1 VVTPATSQG
10 ELVALFLKK
19 AAEPPPEANLIL
31 ARHLQSRESRD
42 LEHAVAEAV
51 RQYVAPGNY
60 RLPTPPELL
69 PPLG

>member
-1 VVTPATSQG
+1 MSQE
-10 ELVALFLKK
+10 ELVAIFLKK

-31 ARHLQSRESRD
+31 ARHLQCKESCD
-42 LEHAVAEAV
+42 LAQAVSEAI
-51 RQYVAPGNY
+51 RKYVASGSY

>member
-1 VVTPATSQG
+1 MSKE
-10 ELVALFLKK
+10 ELVELFLKK

-31 ARHLQSRESRD
+31 ARHLQSRESCD
-42 LEHAVAEAV
+42 LAQAVAESV
-51 RQYVAPGNY
+51 RQHVAPGSY

>member
-1 VVTPATSQG
+1 MSQ
-10 ELVALFLKK
+10 EALAELFLKK

-31 ARHLQSRESRD
+31 ARHLQSRESCD
-42 LEHAVAEAV
+42 LSRAISEAIN
-51 RQYVAPGNY
+51 RYVATDSP